1 VAWQLTARRTGAAPP
16 LPASASRGGSASKIE
31 ERDVRGNEQD
41 MVLYGRR
48 QERARIA
55 ALLADARA
63 GHAGVLVI
71 RGESG
76 IGKTTLLQDAA
87 DQASGFRLLRCTAV
101 ESEVELAFAA
111 LHQLLRPVLDYLD
124 RLPAPQASAVR
135 GAFGLVE
142 TQAETNRFL
151 VEVGTLSL
159 LTVVAA
165 EQPLL
170 CLVDD
175 ARFLDA
181 ASVDTLLF
189 VARRLQAERLVVL
202 FAARDGEARSFPA
215 PGLPELRLG
224 GLDPAAAGALL
235 QTQVGELAL
244 EVRDRLI
251 AEAGG
256 NSLALQE
263 LLGALTS
270 QQLAGHQLLPQRLP
284 LTARLQAVFLERF
297 RQLPQATQT
306 LLLVAAA
313 EDTGELATIL
323 AASDVLGV
331 DKEALGSAEEAG
343 LVQVVQVVDAQLV
356 FRHPLVRS
364 AVYQHA
370 TVFARRA
377 AHRALVEVLKGGQQ
391 ADRRAWH
398 LAAATL
404 DPDEDV
410 AGALEASAGRARRR
424 GGPAA
429 AAAALERAAA
439 LTPATGSR
447 ARRLVAAAEDLW
459 EAGHTTQAK
468 ALLDQLEAGP
478 PEPAV
483 RARAAQVR
491 GHVELASGIPA
502 AACTLLVEG
511 ARLVLGSDPSG
522 ATELLV
528 LAAQA
533 ALAANDLDRIVE
545 EISPAIA
552 HLPSDD
558 ARVKRVADSL
568 VAAGL
573 VQPAAPA
580 QELPA
585 RAPTTWP
592 PPALIWIW
600 PMLIVADP
608 AADDV
613 TADQRYAWSVAA
625 HRTARTI
632 SSLTVALANLAMT
645 ETNLGRWPDA
655 ITTAT
660 EGLRL
665 ATETDQHANI
675 CYFMVLLA
683 WIAEEQGRSQDCRQ
697 LADQAL
703 AAATPLRLA
712 AVRAYASWALA
723 HLDLAEG
730 RPQLAM
736 ERLLTLADPGHPSAH
751 APTALLATGELVE
764 AAARAHALEGMEAH
778 VARLERW
785 ANWTQQVWFLV
796 TARRCRAL
804 ISQGEDAERHYQAA
818 LGTQGIASQPLA
830 QARTELAYGQWLRRV
845 HRRVEA
851 RPHLR
856 AALELFE
863 QLGATPRAE
872 QARTELRASGETAR
886 RRDPSTLIQLTVQE
900 RQVSRLAAQGMTNQQ
915 IADRMFLS
923 RHTVGY
929 HLHKVYA
936 KLGITARAELGQL
949 DLNDDDPR

>member
-1 VAWQLTARRTGAAPP
+1 MVP
-16 LPASASRGGSASKIE
+16 
-31 ERDVRGNEQD
+31 DDQD
-41 MVLYGRR
+41 SLLYGRHK
-48 QERARIA
+48 ERAVIA
-55 ALLADARA
+55 GLLAEARQGRGGA
-63 GHAGVLVI
+63 LVI
-71 RGESG
+71 RGEAG
-76 IGKTTLLQDAA
+76 IGKHTLLQDAA
-87 DQASGFRLLRCTAV
+87 NQATGFRLLRATGVQA
-101 ESEVELAFAA
+101 EVELPFAA
-111 LHQLLRPVLDYLD
+111 LHQLLGPILD
-124 RLPAPQASAVR
+124 RLDRVPAPQAHALR
-135 GAFGLVE
+135 GAFGLAE
-142 TQAETNRFL
+142 TQTETNRFL
-151 VEVGTLSL
+151 VELGVLSL
-159 LTVVAA
+159 LAVVAA

-170 CLVDD
+170 CLLAQARWLDPASAD
-175 ARFLDA
+175 AL
-181 ASVDTLLF
+181 VF
-189 VARRLQAERLVVL
+189 VARRLATEPIVVL
-202 FAARDGEARSFPA
+202 FAAREGEARHFQA
-215 PGLPELRLG
+215 PGLPELHLG
-224 GLDPAAAGALL
+224 GLDPVAAGELL
-235 QTQVGELAL
+235 AAQVGPLAPQ
-244 EVRDRLI
+244 VRDRLI
-251 AEAGG
+251 AETGG
-256 NSLALQE
+256 NPLALLE
-263 LLGALTS
+263 LPATLTS
-270 QQLAGHQLLPQRLP
+270 QQLAGRAPLPQRLP
-284 LTARLQAVFLERF
+284 LSARLQQLFLERV
-297 RQLPQATQT
+297 RGLPEATQT
-306 LLLVAAA
+306 LLLIAAA
-313 EDTGELATIL
+313 EDTGQLAPIL
-323 AASDVLGV
+323 AAGGVLGL
-331 DKEALGSAEEAG
+331 DKEALEPAERAG
-343 LVQVVQVVDAQLV
+343 LVQVVHSTLV

-364 AVYQHA
+364 AIYQQA
-370 TVFARRA
+370 TVFGRRA
-377 AHRALVEVLKGGQQ
+377 AHRALVEVLQGGLQ

-398 LAAATL
+398 LAAATQG
-404 DPDEDV
+404 PDEEV
-410 AGALEASAGRARRR
+410 AAALEASADRARRR